1 MDENSVVMPRK
12 RKGISLSQLSQTNGV
27 AFNSKKKRTSDDTQ
41 RRAGT
46 ISRMILKNFMCHS
59 MLDVDLNTI
68 NIVIGRNGSGKSA
81 ILTALIVGLG
91 GKASLTNR
99 GTSVKGFIKAGKTS
113 GSVEIQ
119 IYNGGPM
126 GYRQSKYGDKITILR
141 NFTSSGS
148 GSYKIKNENGEI
160 ISTSVKEIHNITTSL
175 NIQVDNPVCILNQDT
190 SRNFLSSSDPKRKF
204 TLFMKATKL
213 ETLSDEYK
221 TIHLNRRESVRL
233 FEEKQTNC
241 RLLQDELRSLKKK
254 IDNHRSI
261 VGIRDKIKLSQVELI
276 WAKVRDA
283 EEEVRKEEENVDKWN
298 QKHESALHECAT
310 RSERI
315 KSIKENISVLTQQI
329 AELKDTI
336 QVQSRP
342 QADVRRTIEEL
353 RGKYDG
359 KRRERQLLSSAIETK
374 TKDANILNNEIQNA
388 NENMTR
394 VEQEKIQRLRE
405 LNSMNEKIKGME
417 EHLQT
422 CRNDLY
428 QIISDV
434 SRRDEEKQRLRR
446 EINQLEHQIGII
458 RSRFLYSRVGHENLV
473 SLLVFS
479 AEEKNSLNVFRW
491 VMFY

>member
-1 MDENSVVMPRK
+1 
-12 RKGISLSQLSQTNGV
+12 
-27 AFNSKKKRTSDDTQ
+27 
-41 RRAGT
+41 
-46 ISRMILKNFMCHS
+46 
-59 MLDVDLNTI
+59 
-68 NIVIGRNGSGKSA
+68 
-81 ILTALIVGLG
+81 
-91 GKASLTNR
+91 
-99 GTSVKGFIKAGKTS
+99 
-113 GSVEIQ
+113 
-119 IYNGGPM
+119 M

-315 KSIKENISVLTQQI
+315 KSIKENI
-329 AELKDTI
+329 
-336 QVQSRP
+336 R
-342 QADVRRTIEEL
+342 
-353 RGKYDG
+353 
-359 KRRERQLLSSAIETK
+359 
-374 TKDANILNNEIQNA
+374 
-388 NENMTR
+388 
-394 VEQEKIQRLRE
+394 
-405 LNSMNEKIKGME
+405 
-417 EHLQT
+417 
-422 CRNDLY
+422 
-428 QIISDV
+428 
-434 SRRDEEKQRLRR
+434 
-446 EINQLEHQIGII
+446 
-458 RSRFLYSRVGHENLV
+458 
-473 SLLVFS
+473 
-479 AEEKNSLNVFRW
+479 
-491 VMFY
+491 